1 MRMLIRYKGEVEI
14 EALLLAA
21 GRDRMRVVVPQQRDT
36 VDLTRSEGCWRT
48 ESEQVVEIAGL
59 ISVAGADCSQ
69 FCAEVYPKTM
79 SAGRNFTV
87 RLGKQFCMRGSQRLG
102 SGFGASLAIDS
113 MPQRGFCP
121 S

>member
-1 MRMLIRYKGEVEI
+1 MHILIRFESAVEV

-21 GRDRMRVVVPQQRDT
+21 GRDRMRVVIPRQRDT

-59 ISVAGADCSQ
+59 ISVAGADCSH

-87 RLGKQFCMRGSQRLG
+87 
-102 SGFGASLAIDS
+102 
-113 MPQRGFCP
+113 
-121 S
+121 